1 MIVMRKYRQADKQSL
16 IALWQECFPDP
27 APHNEPS
34 LILDSKLKIDRLLFI
49 AEKNGQVIAS
59 CMAGY
64 DGHRGW
70 LYTVAV
76 APEIRRKGLASKLV
90 KHVIHEL
97 HELGCIKINLQIGVD
112 NEQLSAFYQSLG
124 FSVERRI
131 SMGMLMDTGQ

>member
-1 MIVMRKYRQADKQSL
+1 MRRYRQADKQSL
-16 IALWQECFPDP
+16 IALWHECFPDP

-34 LILDSKLKIDRLLFI
+34 LMLNNKLKIDRLLFV
-49 AEKNGQVIAS
+49 AEKDGKIIAS

-70 LYTVAV
+70 LYTVATS
-76 APEIRRKGLASKLV
+76 PEIRRKGLASKLV

-97 HELGCIKINLQIGVD
+97 HELGCIKINLQIGAD
-112 NEQLSAFYQSLG
+112 NEQLSNFYQSLG
-124 FSVERRI
+124 FAVERRT